1 MGCNTRRVVEA
12 AAHMADLV
20 FLAGAVR
27 QWVMVFP
34 KRLRYVLNVDV
45 GCLNG
50 AVGIT
55 MRKVQRATA
64 GASTSAAKAACSGG
78 VPFVQWFGAMLTA
91 HVHLGNPMG
100 WCRSG
105 GRGWLF
111 VGAGV

>member
-1 MGCNTRRVVEA
+1 LGCNTRRVVEA
-12 AAHMADLV
+12 AAHGVDLV
-20 FLAGAVR
+20 FPAVAVR

-50 AVGIT
+50 VAGIT

-64 GASTSAAKAACSGG
+64 GASTCAAKAACSGG
-78 VPFVQWFGAMLTA
+78 VPFVQRFGATLSA

-105 GRGWLF
+105 GRGWF
-111 VGAGV
+111 VVGAGV